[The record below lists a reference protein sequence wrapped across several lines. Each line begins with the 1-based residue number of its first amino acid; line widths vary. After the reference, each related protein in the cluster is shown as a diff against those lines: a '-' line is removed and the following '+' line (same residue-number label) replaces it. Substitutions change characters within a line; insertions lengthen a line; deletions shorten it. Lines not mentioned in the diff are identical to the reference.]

1 MDEPAAL
8 NKPVIL
14 IADDEPVPLAAMAN
28 ALVRRYGEDYRIVAH
43 SSPRAA
49 LDDLERLKGE
59 GKQVVL
65 LIADQWMPEM
75 TGAEFLEKAQEF
87 HDETLPQ
94 ESAKLAHFCAA
105 QG

>member
-14 IADDEPVPLAAMAN
+14 IADDEPVPLTAMAN
-28 ALVRRYGEDYRIVAH
+28 ALVRRYGEDYRIVVH

-59 GKQVVL
+59 GEQVVL

-75 TGAEFLEKAQEF
+75 TGAEF
-87 HDETLPQ
+87 
-94 ESAKLAHFCAA
+94 
-105 QG
+105 